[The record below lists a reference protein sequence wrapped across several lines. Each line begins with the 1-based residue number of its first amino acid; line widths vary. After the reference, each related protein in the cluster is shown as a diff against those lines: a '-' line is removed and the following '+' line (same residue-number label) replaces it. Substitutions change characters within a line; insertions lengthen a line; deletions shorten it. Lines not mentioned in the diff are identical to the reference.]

1 MLPSPPAPPPISP
14 ARLHKLVTSQSDP
27 LLALELVTVTAPT
40 TAPHPSTLHA
50 LALRLSRRR
59 EHLPH
64 ALALLRRPP
73 PHLFL
78 STFNSLF
85 VSGPSPLPLHPELLL
100 RLLSV
105 LSSTASYFPCALHLL
120 RDVSTRLPLPEPLVL
135 ASHNLLIEA
144 ATRSGHLAVSI
155 SLFHRL
161 RSLHVSPNAETYRI
175 LTQSLCRRGQVHT
188 AATLLDE
195 MLHRGIPADPLA
207 YTTVLNALCRK
218 KQLREA
224 YRLLC
229 LMRGRGVSPD
239 IVHYNTVIVG
249 VCREGR
255 PLDACKVFGDM
266 RESGCAPNAVTYTA
280 VVNGLCVNGLYDKAE
295 AYLDDMLGKGLLPHF
310 SVLHSVIK
318 GCCAVGKVNEAAG
331 MMTRMLDLGMVP
343 HAETWSS
350 VIRSVCSDEDNVEV
364 RRYCLTSTKKC
375 AVKTE
380 VVVFSAAESK
390 RYSDTMLE
398 LLLFALED
406 LKMVLKSQESDLL
419 IGLGNAED
427 VVLKLVNEVQAGLIF
442 TEEEV
447 EYRVRNVLASVES
460 SLSNASYLSG
470 NPPEIVVWSASLY
483 DYKISCAIDASKR
496 THNTVSNLNEILFS
510 YTYKNILLS
519 NSMV

>member
-14 ARLHKLVTSQSDP
+14 ARLHKLVTSQTDP

-64 ALALLRRPP
+64 ALALLRRLPSPP
-73 PHLFL
+73 SPRILLPLLLSALRLRRQPHLFL

-85 VSGPSPLPLHPELLL
+85 VSGPSPLPLHSELLL

-144 ATRSGHLAVSI
+144 AARSGHLAVSI

-175 LTQSLCRRGQVHT
+175 LTQSLCRRGQVRT
-188 AATLLDE
+188 AANLLDE

-229 LMRGRGVSPD
+229 LMRGREVSPD

-249 VCREGR
+249 MCREGR
-255 PLDACKVFGDM
+255 PLDACKVFRDM
-266 RESGCAPNAVTYTA
+266 RESGCAPNAVAYTA
-280 VVNGLCVNGLYDKAE
+280 VVNRLCVSGLYDKAE

-310 SVLHSVIK
+310 SVFHSVIK

-364 RRYCLTSTKKC
+364 RRYCLTSTKQEL
-375 AVKTE
+375 TQLSE
-380 VVVFSAAESK
+380 GSAIQHGDHLTAN
-390 RYSDTMLE
+390 M
-398 LLLFALED
+398 
-406 LKMVLKSQESDLL
+406 
-419 IGLGNAED
+419 G
-427 VVLKLVNEVQAGLIF
+427 
-442 TEEEV
+442 
-447 EYRVRNVLASVES
+447 S
-460 SLSNASYLSG
+460 SLDVG
-470 NPPEIVVWSASLY
+470 
-483 DYKISCAIDASKR
+483 
-496 THNTVSNLNEILFS
+496 
-510 YTYKNILLS
+510 
-519 NSMV
+519 

>member
-1 MLPSPPAPPPISP
+1 MNGPREQVARLTIRLHFGAKPMFCWAKAYASTRSSSSFGPRLPVRAHAITASPMLPSPPAPPPISP
-14 ARLHKLVTSQSDP
+14 ARLHKLVTSQTDP
-27 LLALELVTVTAPT
+27 LLALELITVTAPT

-64 ALALLRRPP
+64 ALALLRRLPSPP
-73 PHLFL
+73 SPRILLPLLLSALRLRRQPHLFL

-229 LMRGRGVSPD
+229 LMRGREVSPD

-249 VCREGR
+249 MCREGR
-255 PLDACKVFGDM
+255 PLDACKVFRDM
-266 RESGCAPNAVTYTA
+266 RESGCAPNAVAYTA
-280 VVNGLCVNGLYDKAE
+280 VVNRLCVSGLYDKAE

-310 SVLHSVIK
+310 SVFHSVIK
-318 GCCAVGKVNEAAG
+318 GCSAVGKVNEAAG

-364 RRYCLTSTKKC
+364 VLLQVMKGIKHRSNINSRSTW
-375 AVKTE
+375 T
-380 VVVFSAAESK
+380 
-390 RYSDTMLE
+390 
-398 LLLFALED
+398 
-406 LKMVLKSQESDLL
+406 
-419 IGLGNAED
+419 
-427 VVLKLVNEVQAGLIF
+427 
-442 TEEEV
+442 
-447 EYRVRNVLASVES
+447 
-460 SLSNASYLSG
+460 
-470 NPPEIVVWSASLY
+470 
-483 DYKISCAIDASKR
+483 
-496 THNTVSNLNEILFS
+496 
-510 YTYKNILLS
+510 
-519 NSMV
+519 

>member
-1 MLPSPPAPPPISP
+1 MFCWAGAYTSTPPSSSFGSHLPVRAHAITAAPMLPSPPAPPPISP

-64 ALALLRRPP
+64 ALALLRRLPSPP
-73 PHLFL
+73 SPRILLPLLLSALRLRRQPHLFL

-144 ATRSGHLAVSI
+144 AARSGHLAVSI

-229 LMRGRGVSPD
+229 LMRGREVSPD

-310 SVLHSVIK
+310 SVFHSVIK

-364 RRYCLTSTKKC
+364 VLLQVMKGIKHRSNINSRSTW
-375 AVKTE
+375 T
-380 VVVFSAAESK
+380 
-390 RYSDTMLE
+390 
-398 LLLFALED
+398 
-406 LKMVLKSQESDLL
+406 
-419 IGLGNAED
+419 
-427 VVLKLVNEVQAGLIF
+427 
-442 TEEEV
+442 
-447 EYRVRNVLASVES
+447 
-460 SLSNASYLSG
+460 
-470 NPPEIVVWSASLY
+470 
-483 DYKISCAIDASKR
+483 
-496 THNTVSNLNEILFS
+496 
-510 YTYKNILLS
+510 
-519 NSMV
+519 